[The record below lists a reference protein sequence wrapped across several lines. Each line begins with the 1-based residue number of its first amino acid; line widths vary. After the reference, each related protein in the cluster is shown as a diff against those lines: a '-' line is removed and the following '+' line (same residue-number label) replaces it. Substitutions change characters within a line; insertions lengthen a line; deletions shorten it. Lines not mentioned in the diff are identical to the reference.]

1 MQIRLSVRDAD
12 GYSRDV
18 ALSGPVGTSLG
29 EVADAIAAMLPRAA
43 RGIPEL
49 WHGSQRLPSTALL
62 GGPGLR
68 AGDLIDVDGPGERDL
83 ATGAVLR
90 IHVVG
95 GPDAGLIAPLPRGV
109 VTIGRAPG
117 CDLTLT
123 DPDVS
128 RQHCAITVT
137 SAGISLRDL
146 GSTNGTLHDGV
157 PVEPDGATVQPGE
170 LIRLGESLLCVVGA
184 DEPAAAVRPGPDGTR
199 LVNRPPRLL
208 PNLAEREVALPV
220 RPSSSGPQRV
230 QWLAALLPAIAGTG
244 LAVATHNLGFLAF
257 TLLSPV
263 VVLGTAAGDRLH
275 WRRDR
280 RREATGFRRRDAQAR
295 TEMGDLLAAEIAH
308 RRRAHPDA
316 AAVARTTT
324 IPDRRLWERRRGD
337 PDLLDIRLGLVDQ
350 PAALRVRRGSA
361 VESAGVAP
369 LVPACLNLRH
379 GPLGIAGPRGVTLG
393 TARWTVAQL
402 AAMHSPADLDL
413 VLLLSDGAA
422 QAWTWARWLP
432 HLRGRV
438 ASTPDERSALVAQL
452 LRFVDERLAA
462 RQLDPG
468 GWPGPWTVLV
478 VDRSGALADIPGLA
492 RLLAAGPAAGIT
504 AVCLDDEE
512 RRLPTACVAVAQVC
526 GETGTRLAIKS
537 GSDPGAGEVINDRVS
552 GRWAEQVARALAPLV
567 DAGADA
573 TAAIPDSCRLLELLE
588 LADPAP
594 EVLLERW
601 RAGSDAAA
609 TLGASAEGRFAL
621 DLVRDGPHALIAGTT
636 GAGKSEL
643 LQSLV
648 ASLAAAHPPSA
659 MSFVL
664 IDYKGGAAFAD
675 CARLPHT
682 VGLVTDLDSHLTQR
696 ALQSLNAELRRRES
710 LFARAGVK
718 DLDTY
723 RCSPHQAN
731 EPLGRL
737 VLVVDE
743 FAALAEE
750 LPDFITGLI
759 GIAQRGRS
767 LGVHLVLAT
776 QRPGGV
782 ISPEIK
788 ANIALRI
795 ALRVTDSAESVDVIA
810 SDAAASIDK
819 HTPGRA
825 FVRAGSTL
833 TEIQT
838 ARVGALAPIAGG
850 EAVVT
855 GLDEWGRRP
864 AGVTLTEGGKTD
876 LQLLV
881 DAVREAAARSGIRV
895 PAQPWLP
902 PLPVHLALSA
912 VAPPALAGTV
922 PIGLVDLPDEQR
934 QPPLCVD
941 LAAGGP
947 MLLVGGPR
955 SGRTTVLR
963 TLALA
968 GAARLSPDDLHIY
981 GIDCAG
987 GGLRALAEL
996 PHCGGIID
1004 RDHFASA
1011 ERLLA
1016 RLTAEAMRR
1025 HSLLAE
1031 LGVGS
1036 IAEIRSPAVTA
1047 PLVTLLI
1054 DGWEGFVT
1062 AADEHDGGQSV
1073 DTLLRLIR
1081 ESASVGFTVA
1091 LAGDRSALAARLAG
1105 SVARKFVLRLA
1116 DRADYGLAGIPARAV
1131 PDGMPPGRA
1140 LRTDDATEVQF
1151 AFVGLSPSA
1160 AEQRQ
1165 AAADI
1170 AASTR
1175 PPSPANGPFRMRS
1188 LPNTVS
1194 RDDIGPASQPL
1205 IVLGVGG
1212 DAAEPVEVDLV
1223 TDAVRLTLAGPP
1235 RSGRTTALRLILE
1248 QTAGGERE
1256 LLIAAPRRSP
1266 LFDAAIALGLVV
1278 ITPDVEGLRV
1288 PRPAT
1293 PTLLLVD
1300 DSEVFLDTPAGDVLT
1315 DLLRADTGN
1324 VTAIVAGRTDEL
1336 AVTYRGVAS
1345 EMRRSRCGLL
1355 LQPGP
1360 GDGDLVGM
1368 RLPRGRPLPIPGR
1381 GLLIL
1386 DQPHLQRLAP
1396 GSGALPIQVA
1406 LP

>member
-18 ALSGPVGTSLG
+18 ALSGPVGTSLA
-29 EVADAIAAMLPRAA
+29 EVADAMAAMLPRAG
-43 RGIPEL
+43 RGNPEL
-49 WHGSQRLPSTALL
+49 WHGSRRLPSTALL

-68 AGDLIDVDGPGERDL
+68 TGDVIDVDGPGERDL
-83 ATGAVLR
+83 ASGAVLR

-128 RQHCAITVT
+128 RQHCAVTVT

-157 PVEPDGATVQPGE
+157 PIEPDGSTVQPGE
-170 LIRLGESLLCVVGA
+170 LIRLGESLLCIVGA
-184 DEPAAAVRPGPDGTR
+184 DEPAAAVRPGPDGIR
-199 LVNRPPRLL
+199 LVNRPPRLA
-208 PNLAEREVALPV
+208 PSLAEREVILPA
-220 RPSSSGPQRV
+220 RPSPGGPQRV
-230 QWLAALLPAIAGTG
+230 QWLAALLPAVAGSG
-244 LAVATHNLGFLAF
+244 LALATHNLGFLAF

-280 RREATGFRRRDAQAR
+280 RREATGFRRREAQAR
-295 TEMGDLLAAEIAH
+295 REMGDLLAAEIAH

-316 AAVARTTT
+316 AAVARTAT
-324 IPDRRLWERRRGD
+324 IPDCRLWERRRGD
-337 PDLLDIRLGLVDQ
+337 PDLLDVRLGLIDR
-350 PAALRVRRGSA
+350 PAALRVRRGSE

-369 LVPACLNLRH
+369 LVPACLNLRR

-393 TARWTVAQL
+393 TARWTVVQL

-432 HLRGRV
+432 HLRGQV
-438 ASTPDERSALVAQL
+438 ASTPDERPALVAQL
-452 LRFVDERLAA
+452 LRLIDQRLAT
-462 RQLDPG
+462 RQLDPD

-492 RLLAAGPAAGIT
+492 RVLAGGPATGIT
-504 AVCLDDEE
+504 AICLDDEE

-526 GETGTRLAIKS
+526 GETGTRLAINS
-537 GSDPGAGEVINDRVS
+537 GGGAGAGEVINDRVS

-573 TAAIPDSCRLLELLE
+573 TSAIPDSCRLLELLE

-594 EVLLERW
+594 ESLLERW
-601 RAGSDAAA
+601 RSSGDIPAA
-609 TLGASAEGRFAL
+609 LGVSAEGRFGL

-648 ASLAAAHPPSA
+648 ASLAAAHAPSA

-696 ALQSLNAELRRRES
+696 ALQSLNAELRRREA
-710 LFARAGVK
+710 LFARAAVK
-718 DLDTY
+718 DLETY
-723 RCSPHQAN
+723 RSSPHQVG

-737 VLVVDE
+737 VLIVDE

-782 ISPEIK
+782 VSPEIK

-810 SDAAASIDK
+810 SELAASIDK
-819 HTPGRA
+819 HQPGRA

-838 ARVGALAPIAGG
+838 ARVGALAPIAG
-850 EAVVT
+850 EAMVT

-881 DAVREAAARSGIRV
+881 DAAREAAARSGVRV
-895 PAQPWLP
+895 PSRPWLP

-912 VAPPALAGTV
+912 VSPSELPWTV

-934 QPPLCVD
+934 QPPLSVD
-941 LAAGGP
+941 LAEGGP
-947 MLLVGGPR
+947 TLLVGGPR
-955 SGRTTVLR
+955 SGRTTALR

-968 GAARLSPDDLHIY
+968 SAARLAPDDLHIY

-996 PHCGGIID
+996 PHCGGVVD

-1016 RLTAEAMRR
+1016 RLTTEAMRR
-1025 HSLLAE
+1025 QSHLAE
-1031 LGVGS
+1031 LGLSS
-1036 IAEIRSPAVTA
+1036 IAEIRPPTVTM
-1047 PLVTLLI
+1047 PLVILLI
-1054 DGWEGFVT
+1054 DGWEGFVS
-1062 AADEHDGGQSV
+1062 AADEYDGGQSV
-1073 DTLLRLIR
+1073 DALLRLLR
-1081 ESASVGFTVA
+1081 ESAAVGFTVA
-1091 LAGDRSALAARLAG
+1091 LSGDRSALAARLAG
-1105 SVARKFVLRLA
+1105 TVARKFVFCLS

-1131 PDGMPPGRA
+1131 PEAMPPGRA
-1140 LRTDDATEVQF
+1140 LRTNDATEVQF
-1151 AFVGLSPSA
+1151 AFVGISPSA

-1170 AASTR
+1170 ATSAR
-1175 PPSPANGPFRMRS
+1175 PPSAASRPFRIRS

-1194 RDDIGPASQPL
+1194 QADLVPSGQAL
-1205 IVLGVGG
+1205 ILLGAGG

-1223 TDAVRLTLAGPP
+1223 SDAVRLTLAGPP
-1235 RSGRTTALRLILE
+1235 QSGRTTALRLILK
-1248 QTAGGERE
+1248 QSASGERE
-1256 LLIAAPRRSP
+1256 LMIAAPRRSP
-1266 LFDAAIALGLVV
+1266 LFDAATALGFVV
-1278 ITPDVEGLRV
+1278 ITPDVERLQV
-1288 PRPAT
+1288 PRPVA

-1300 DSEVFLDTPAGDVLT
+1300 DSEAFLDTPAGDALT
-1315 DLLRADTGN
+1315 DLLRADAGN
-1324 VTAIVAGRTDEL
+1324 IAAIVAGRSDEL

-1368 RLPRGRPLPIPGR
+1368 RLPRGRPMPIPGR

-1386 DQPHLQRLAP
+1386 DQPHLHRLAP